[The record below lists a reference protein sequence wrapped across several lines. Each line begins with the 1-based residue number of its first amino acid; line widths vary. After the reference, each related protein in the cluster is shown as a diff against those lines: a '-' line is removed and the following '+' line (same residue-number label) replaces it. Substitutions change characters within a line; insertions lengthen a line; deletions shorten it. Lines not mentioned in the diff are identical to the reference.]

1 LYLLQKVDS
10 TIKKLKA
17 NAANIIT
24 LTNMSF
30 GGAAIM
36 ATLNES
42 YSYSVLLIFIAAFL
56 DRYDGKVARKYNQE
70 SDLGK
75 QLDSMA
81 DIISFGVAPALL
93 MYEMALSE
101 VGVTGMMMAVLFIA
115 AGALRLARFNV
126 MDATGYF
133 VGLPITAAGTILTFS
148 YFFLHVFNP
157 TFYLVLFPV
166 LAVLMISTFTLKK
179 V

>member
-1 LYLLQKVDS
+1 MFLLQKVDS
-10 TIKKLKA
+10 TIKKIKS

-24 LTNMSF
+24 ITNMSF

-56 DRYDGKVARKYNQE
+56 DRYDGKVARKFNQE
-70 SDLGK
+70 SELGK

-93 MYEMALSE
+93 MYEMVLLDA
-101 VGVTGMMMAVLFIA
+101 GVTGMMMPVLFIA

-126 MDATGYF
+126 MDSTGYF
-133 VGLPITAAGTILTFS
+133 VGLPITAAGTLLTLS
-148 YFFLHVFNP
+148 YFFINVFNQ

-166 LAVLMISTFTLKK
+166 LAVLMVSTFTLKK

>member
-1 LYLLQKVDS
+1 MFLLQKVDS
-10 TIKKLKA
+10 TLKKIKA

-24 LTNMSF
+24 ITNMSF

-56 DRYDGKVARKYNQE
+56 DRYDGKVARKFNQE
-70 SDLGK
+70 SELGK

-93 MYEMALSE
+93 MYEMTLMNA
-101 VGVTGMMMAVLFIA
+101 GVTGMMMPVLYIA

-133 VGLPITAAGTILTFS
+133 VGLPITAAGTLLTFS
-148 YFFLHVFNP
+148 YFFSGMLSE
-157 TFYLVLFPV
+157 TFYLILFPV
-166 LAVLMISTFTLKK
+166 LAVLMVSTFTLKK

>member
-1 LYLLQKVDS
+1 MFLLQKVDS
-10 TIKKLKA
+10 TVKKIKA

-24 LTNMSF
+24 ITNMSF

-56 DRYDGKVARKYNQE
+56 DRYDGKVARKFNQE
-70 SDLGK
+70 SELGK

-93 MYEMALSE
+93 MYEMALTDH
-101 VGVTGMMMAVLFIA
+101 GVTGMMLAVMYIA

-133 VGLPITAAGTILTFS
+133 VGLPITAAGTLLTFS
-148 YFFLHVFNP
+148 YLFINVFSAM
-157 TFYLVLFPV
+157 FYLILFPV
-166 LAVLMISTFTLKK
+166 LAVLMVSTFTLKK

>member
-1 LYLLQKVDS
+1 MFLLQKVDS
-10 TIKKLKA
+10 TLKKIKS

-24 LTNMSF
+24 ITNMSF

-56 DRYDGKVARKYNQE
+56 DRYDGKVARKFNQE
-70 SDLGK
+70 SELGK

-93 MYEMALSE
+93 MYEMVLLDA
-101 VGVTGMMMAVLFIA
+101 GVTGMMMPVLFIA

-126 MDATGYF
+126 MDSTGYF
-133 VGLPITAAGTILTFS
+133 VGLPITAAGTVLTLS
-148 YFFLHVFNP
+148 YFFINVFNQ

-166 LAVLMISTFTLKK
+166 LAVLMVSTFTLKK

>member
-1 LYLLQKVDS
+1 MFLLQKVDS
-10 TIKKLKA
+10 TVKKLKA

-24 LTNMSF
+24 ITNMSF

-56 DRYDGKVARKYNQE
+56 DRYDGKVARKFNQE
-70 SDLGK
+70 SELGK

-93 MYEMALSE
+93 MYEMALTDY
-101 VGVTGMMMAVLFIA
+101 GVTGMMMAVMYIA

-126 MDATGYF
+126 MDSTGYF
-133 VGLPITAAGTILTFS
+133 VGLPITAAGTLLTFS
-148 YFFLHVFNP
+148 FFFTDVFSAM
-157 TFYLVLFPV
+157 FYMILFPV
-166 LAVLMISTFTLKK
+166 LALLMVSTFTLKK

>member
-1 LYLLQKVDS
+1 MFLLQKVDS
-10 TIKKLKA
+10 TVKKMKA

-24 LTNMSF
+24 ITNMSF

-56 DRYDGKVARKYNQE
+56 DRYDGKVARKFNQE
-70 SDLGK
+70 SELGK

-93 MYEMALSE
+93 MYEMALTDY
-101 VGVTGMMMAVLFIA
+101 GVTGMMMAVMYIA

-126 MDATGYF
+126 MDSTGYF
-133 VGLPITAAGTILTFS
+133 VGLPITAAGTLLTFS
-148 YFFLHVFNP
+148 YFFTDIFSAM
-157 TFYLVLFPV
+157 FYLILFPV
-166 LAVLMISTFTLKK
+166 LAVFMVSTFTLKK

>member
-1 LYLLQKVDS
+1 MFLLQKVDS
-10 TIKKLKA
+10 TFKKIKA

-24 LTNMSF
+24 ITNMSF

-36 ATLNES
+36 ATLNE
-42 YSYSVLLIFIAAFL
+42 YHSYSVLLIFIAAFL
-56 DRYDGKVARKYNQE
+56 DRYDGKVARKFNQE
-70 SDLGK
+70 SELGK

-93 MYEMALSE
+93 MYEMALMNA
-101 VGVTGMMMAVLFIA
+101 GFTGMMMPVLFIA

-126 MDATGYF
+126 MDSTGYF
-133 VGLPITAAGTILTFS
+133 VGLPITAAGTLLTFS
-148 YFFLHVFNP
+148 YFFTNMLSV
-157 TFYLVLFPV
+157 TFYLILFPV
-166 LAVLMISTFTLKK
+166 LALLMVSTFTLKK

>member
-1 LYLLQKVDS
+1 MFLLQKVDS
-10 TIKKLKA
+10 TVKKMKA

-24 LTNMSF
+24 ITNMSF

-70 SDLGK
+70 SELGK

-93 MYEMALSE
+93 MYEMALTDF
-101 VGVTGMMMAVLFIA
+101 GVTGMMMAVMYIA

-126 MDATGYF
+126 MDSTGYF
-133 VGLPITAAGTILTFS
+133 VGLPITAAGTLLTFS
-148 YFFLHVFNP
+148 FFFTEVFSAM
-157 TFYLVLFPV
+157 FYMILFPV
-166 LAVLMISTFTLKK
+166 LAILMVSTFTLKK

>member
-1 LYLLQKVDS
+1 MFLLHKVDS
-10 TIKKLKA
+10 TLKKIKS
-17 NAANIIT
+17 NAANLIT
-24 LTNMSF
+24 MCNMSF

-42 YSYSVLLIFIAAFL
+42 YNYSVLFIFIAAFL

-70 SDLGK
+70 SELGK
-75 QLDSMA
+75 QLDSMG

-93 MYEMALSE
+93 MYEVVLSNFGISGMFMAIIYI
-101 VGVTGMMMAVLFIA
+101 V

-126 MDATGYF
+126 TEATGYF
-133 VGLPITAAGTILTFS
+133 IGLPITAAGALLTFL
-148 YFFLHVFNP
+148 FFFTHVFSP
-157 TFYLVLFPV
+157 IAYMFIVPI
-166 LAVLMISTFTLKK
+166 LAVLMVSTFTLKK

>member
-1 LYLLQKVDS
+1 MFLLQKVDS
-10 TIKKLKA
+10 TLKKLKS

-24 LTNMSF
+24 ITNMSF

-56 DRYDGKVARKYNQE
+56 DRYDGKVARKFNQE
-70 SDLGK
+70 SELGK

-93 MYEMALSE
+93 MYEMVLMDA
-101 VGVTGMMMAVLFIA
+101 GVTGMMMPVLFIA

-126 MDATGYF
+126 MDSTGYF
-133 VGLPITAAGTILTFS
+133 VGLPITAAGTLLTFS
-148 YFFLHVFNP
+148 YFFINVFNE

-166 LAVLMISTFTLKK
+166 LAVLMVSTFTLKK

>member
-1 LYLLQKVDS
+1 MFLLQKVDS
-10 TIKKLKA
+10 TLKKIKS

-24 LTNMSF
+24 ITNMSF

-56 DRYDGKVARKYNQE
+56 DRYDGKVARKFNQE
-70 SDLGK
+70 SELGK

-93 MYEMALSE
+93 MYEMVLLDA
-101 VGVTGMMMAVLFIA
+101 GVTGMMMPVLFIA

-126 MDATGYF
+126 MDSTGYF
-133 VGLPITAAGTILTFS
+133 VGLPITAAGTLLTIS
-148 YFFLHVFNP
+148 YFFINVFNQ

-166 LAVLMISTFTLKK
+166 LAVLMVSTFTLKK